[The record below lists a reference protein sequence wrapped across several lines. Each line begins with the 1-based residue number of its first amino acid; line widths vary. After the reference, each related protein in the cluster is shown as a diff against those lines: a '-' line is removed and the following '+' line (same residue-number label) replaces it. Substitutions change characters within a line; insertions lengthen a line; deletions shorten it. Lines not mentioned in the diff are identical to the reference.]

1 MGMLSSIISFALCA
15 IVYVRMLKREV
26 REPMSKKQ
34 AWVPVAVGVIGPI
47 ISTLVAVG
55 LGMLIFKLRG
65 GELTQAGISVQPTQP
80 EDMNLVAA
88 SLLRAFRNAGFTEE
102 LVKLLLALLMVKIF
116 KPKNVYEYALAFIGI
131 GFGFTALEEILYGGG
146 VRSLIRLPGFAMHMV
161 FGIIMGVNLGLAR
174 YEKQQGG
181 SPGKYILCGL
191 LVPVLWH
198 TLYDAGTAFNAGI
211 DAADENA
218 QSAGLI
224 IGVLSIIVSTVLEF
238 VLLIKF
244 KKKAVTYSE
253 MELQQQFRTT

>member
-26 REPMSKKQ
+26 PEPMSKKQ

-198 TLYDAGTAFNAGI
+198 TLYDASLAC
-211 DAADENA
+211 
-218 QSAGLI
+218 SRSSSRRCWSLCC
-224 IGVLSIIVSTVLEF
+224 L
-238 VLLIKF
+238 
-244 KKKAVTYSE
+244 
-253 MELQQQFRTT
+253 

>member
-26 REPMSKKQ
+26 PEPMSKKQ

-65 GELTQAGISVQPTQP
+65 GELTQAGISAQPTQP

-116 KPKNVYEYALAFIGI
+116 KPKNVYEYAMAFIGI
-131 GFGFTALEEILYGGG
+131 GLAL
-146 VRSLIRLPGFAMHMV
+146 
-161 FGIIMGVNLGLAR
+161 
-174 YEKQQGG
+174 
-181 SPGKYILCGL
+181 L
-191 LVPVLWH
+191 LER
-198 TLYDAGTAFNAGI
+198 FR
-211 DAADENA
+211 AAC
-218 QSAGLI
+218 
-224 IGVLSIIVSTVLEF
+224 
-238 VLLIKF
+238 
-244 KKKAVTYSE
+244 
-253 MELQQQFRTT
+253 

>member
-1 MGMLSSIISFALCA
+1 MGILSSVLSFALCA

-26 REPMSKKQ
+26 PEPMGKKQ

-47 ISTLVAVG
+47 VSSIIAVG
-55 LGMLIFKLRG
+55 LGLLLFKLRG

-80 EDMNLVAA
+80 ENMNLAAA

-116 KPKNVYEYALAFIGI
+116 KPKNVYEFAMAFIGI

-181 SPGKYILCGL
+181 SPGEIYPLRSAR
-191 LVPVLWH
+191 
-198 TLYDAGTAFNAGI
+198 AG
-211 DAADENA
+211 
-218 QSAGLI
+218 
-224 IGVLSIIVSTVLEF
+224 
-238 VLLIKF
+238 
-244 KKKAVTYSE
+244 AVAYA
-253 MELQQQFRTT
+253 L